1 MKLSQDWWG
10 NKKTLYLKRGIQ
22 IQPSSDSFSF
32 SFPDFAPSFPLK
44 PLTATNSTSSSKKSD
59 SSGWGKG
66 SRSGGVYAEKEAEA
80 EAMMAKAEEAE
91 EAPDRFEVAPP
102 PQASSSGSANI
113 PLVFGES
120 LLA

>member
-1 MKLSQDWWG
+1 M
-10 NKKTLYLKRGIQ
+10 KRGIQ

-32 SFPDFAPSFPLK
+32 SSSVPDFAPSFPLK

-66 SRSGGVYAEKEAEA
+66 SRSGVGVYAEKEAEA
-80 EAMMAKAEEAE
+80 EAMMAKSEEAE
-91 EAPDRFEVAPP
+91 EASDRFEVAPP

>member
-1 MKLSQDWWG
+1 M
-10 NKKTLYLKRGIQ
+10 KRGIQ
-22 IQPSSDSFSF
+22 NQPSSDSFSF
-32 SFPDFAPSFPLK
+32 SSSVPDFAPSFPLK

-66 SRSGGVYAEKEAEA
+66 NRSGGVYAEKEAEA
-80 EAMMAKAEEAE
+80 EAMMAKSEEAE
-91 EAPDRFEVAPP
+91 VASDRFEVAPP